1 MEIVVLIFFSIS
13 FSVPDAS
20 SAANSQRGFLLL
32 QMTFAR
38 WLFRLL
44 TISICYGSQYDTGGD
59 KNSIADMN
67 DIGSERLEAINGT
80 PIYKLIKPDKGTQWE
95 PKLDSC
101 VRRARCEPLNI
112 TNTCLGAKL
121 PYDKTSVN
129 LTFYDNQQKIQSQLG
144 LYRELINVP
153 KCWAV
158 IQPLLCAVF
167 MPKCETILGQ
177 DMVHVP
183 SYEMCKNTLEPCA
196 IVYNTTYFPLFLK
209 CKTTMFPSQCENSAR
224 EMKFNTTGKCLAPLI
239 RTDKIS
245 HFYEGK
251 TISIFFKPV

>member
-1 MEIVVLIFFSIS
+1 
-13 FSVPDAS
+13 
-20 SAANSQRGFLLL
+20 
-32 QMTFAR
+32 MTLAR
-38 WLFRLL
+38 WLCWLL
-44 TISICYGSQYDTGGD
+44 TISICYGSQYDTGAD
-59 KNSIADMN
+59 KNSIADMSDN
-67 DIGSERLEAINGT
+67 GSERLEAINGT
-80 PIYKLIKPDKGTQWE
+80 PIYRLIKPDKGTQWFPERE

-121 PYDKTSVN
+121 PYEKTSVH
-129 LTFYDNQQKIQSQLG
+129 LSFSDTQLKIQSQLG

-196 IVYNTTYFPLFLK
+196 IVYNTSYFPLFLK
-209 CKTTMFPSQCENSAR
+209 CNATMFPSQCENSAR

-239 RTDKIS
+239 RTDKIA

-251 TISIFFKPV
+251 VFHLCNLKLHFDKCMLKINRYTRRKMNFLCIINL